1 MVYTPKIYL
10 LMPIR
15 GCMVVSCCKCW
26 EGKTWKGKWTLG
38 HHWRSLSVLLPHREY
53 ILRILTCVWKGYRL
67 VPKPLRV
74 YIPCNIGFRLCYV
87 SPSNINT
94 KGFLS
99 SLASPALSETMQHW
113 AGWVGVQG
121 SIQSAL
127 SCCSSGLRGSPA
139 SLRTEGS
146 TSVPWMPWPGF
157 NPYIRL
163 TTGWN
168 ILTYSIIMASS
179 FILLTQILALSH
191 LLQ

>member
-1 MVYTPKIYL
+1 MEGEVNPWPSLEKSFCAAPTQGICFEDSDV
-10 LMPIR
+10 
-15 GCMVVSCCKCW
+15 CM
-26 EGKTWKGKWTLG
+26 KGM
-38 HHWRSLSVLLPHREY
+38 
-53 ILRILTCVWKGYRL
+53 RL

-74 YIPCNIGFRLCYV
+74 YISCNIGFRLCYV

-127 SCCSSGLRGSPA
+127 SCCSSGLRGHPA

-146 TSVPWMPWPGF
+146 TSDP
-157 NPYIRL
+157 
-163 TTGWN
+163 
-168 ILTYSIIMASS
+168 
-179 FILLTQILALSH
+179 
-191 LLQ
+191 